1 MRLIGASANSF
12 PPGGTLLPVRVIVN
26 FQHRKGWNIHTM
38 AEDCRTPLGPYRDV
52 ASEQTLRRLF
62 AFLGAT
68 PAALEEAARDIKR
81 WSRGGIHIDV
91 PEDRLYLLGV
101 VQRPID
107 LERRR

>member
-1 MRLIGASANSF
+1 
-12 PPGGTLLPVRVIVN
+12 VRVLVN

-38 AEDCRTPLGPYRDV
+38 AEDCRTRLGPYRDV
-52 ASEQTLRRLF
+52 ASEATMLRLF
-62 AFLGAT
+62 RHLGASED
-68 PAALEEAARDIKR
+68 AMQEAERDLRR